1 MKADQYG
8 IVSSDK
14 REYWSEPAA
23 FTADEPFGA
32 LNPAN
37 THTGRRLR
45 VPDLDCGT
53 PRDLNFFPLDEPQTP
68 VKTDLEKL
76 LEMATNV
83 AVNNAYAARDREALE
98 RLVKVFAETIAP
110 VANRRGRMVSE

>member
-1 MKADQYG
+1 MNDPNIKFHK
-8 IVSSDK
+8 DK
-14 REYWSEPAA
+14 
-23 FTADEPFGA
+23 DEEGNVFISGP
-32 LNPAN
+32 
-37 THTGRRLR
+37 TGRRLR
-45 VPDLDCGT
+45 VPDTDCCA

-98 RLVKVFAETIAP
+98 RLAKVFAETIAP
-110 VANRRGRMVSE
+110 VANRRGRKVS